1 MGRFAYCAIAFGF
14 ACGGGSSSGQDPDLD
29 AAFTGTWTG
38 PATLTLAGEMPQSYT
53 ARIVVAVSGRS
64 LTAANVCLDGSGSIA
79 ASGGG
84 RSASWTGSLSCPPAS
99 FSNCASV
106 TETFQSATIFLEG
119 NALFAQGGGT
129 MAGCGV
135 SKAFFIS
142 MTASKG

>member
-1 MGRFAYCAIAFGF
+1 MRWILIAVAISG
-14 ACGGGSSSGQDPDLD
+14 CGGGSSSGPADLD

-38 PATLTLAGEMPQSYT
+38 PATLTLAGETPQSYT
-53 ARIVVAVSGRS
+53 ARIVVAVSGQS
-64 LTAANVCLDGSGSIA
+64 LAAANVCLDGSGSIA
-79 ASGGG
+79 ASGSG
-84 RSASWTGSLSCPPAS
+84 RSASWTGSLSCPPVS
-99 FSNCASV
+99 FSNCTSV

-142 MTASKG
+142 MTGSKG